1 MPFPFVKDEYTF
13 GRFIKSK
20 NTNTYQMGLGDL
32 SGYIINPP
40 SAPIFGD
47 IELTFYAVYHNIM
60 QAALYADFG
69 AKWTF
74 IKNIKLEQTIQDLE
88 GIYEFKEEKED
99 LIYESEISEDF
110 IDEAD
115 DIDLKICTNTDG
127 KISLSSVIT
136 DSGLLDGIK
145 SLSVPFTGVAEEA
158 IIEKA
163 LQIYDSPRYQINP
176 TLNNVL
182 LPYSLVTENHLPGS
196 TFVVCGGEE
205 NIKMESCTYNLIE
218 I

>member
-1 MPFPFVKDEYTF
+1 
-13 GRFIKSK
+13 
-20 NTNTYQMGLGDL
+20 
-32 SGYIINPP
+32 
-40 SAPIFGD
+40 
-47 IELTFYAVYHNIM
+47 
-60 QAALYADFG
+60 
-69 AKWTF
+69 
-74 IKNIKLEQTIQDLE
+74 
-88 GIYEFKEEKED
+88 

-145 SLSVPFTGVAEEA
+145 SLSVPFNGVAEEA
-158 IIEKA
+158 LINRA
-163 LQIYDSPRYQINP
+163 LQIYDAPRYQINP

-182 LPYSLVTENHLPGS
+182 LPYSLVTENNLPGS